1 MLHDDTARSG
11 DVGSSDADMGVTPPT
26 PHRRPLLRAIAT
38 RAAALVIFVAA
49 WQLVVI
55 SGWKPQFLV
64 PSPFTVLDALV
75 RDPGA
80 FAHDAG
86 ISVSRAAIGLGAAI
100 VVGGV
105 IGLVAAWVRPLRAPL
120 RSLVAGLRTLPP
132 VVWYPAALIA
142 IGLST
147 PAILLVI
154 VVGAAPLIALGII
167 EGIAEVPVRADGT
180 TDGARVARL
189 RLVALPAAAPRMLA
203 GLRSGW
209 AACWAALLTG
219 ELLLTLPSL
228 GLGGQLALNRG
239 LNDYVAVY
247 EGMIVIFLI
256 GVIVDGA
263 IFGGLAALLRRREP
277 VAAAGA

>member
-1 MLHDDTARSG
+1 MLDDDAARTGAVESP
-11 DVGSSDADMGVTPPT
+11 DPAVTVTSP
-26 PHRRPLLRAIAT
+26 RGRPLVRWIAT
-38 RAAALVIFVAA
+38 RVAALVIFVAA

-75 RDPGA
+75 HDPGA

-86 ISVSRAAIGLGAAI
+86 ISLTRAAIGLGAAI

-105 IGLVAAWVRPLRAPL
+105 IGVVAACVHPLRAPL
-120 RSLVAGLRTLPP
+120 RSLVAGLQTLPP
-132 VVWYPAALIA
+132 VVWYPAALIV

-147 PAILLVI
+147 PTILLVI
-154 VVGAAPLIALGII
+154 TLGATPLIALGII
-167 EGIAEVPVRADGT
+167 DGAAEVPTRREGSTAG
-180 TDGARVARL
+180 RVTRL
-189 RLVALPAAAPRMLA
+189 RRVALPAALPRMLA

-209 AACWAALLTG
+209 GACWAALLTG
-219 ELLLTLPSL
+219 EILLTLPSL
-228 GLGGQLALNRG
+228 GLGGQLAFNRG

-256 GVIVDGA
+256 GVLVDGA
-263 IFGGLAALLRRREP
+263 IFGGATVLLRRQGR
-277 VAAAGA
+277 AAAA